1 MGLMVSFPFLSK
13 STNGLL
19 APAVSSR
26 VAEDQARLEQY
37 RKAWQAYLAE
47 LPDPLATD
55 TRANDNVKVNPIRAV
70 IDVGVY
76 FLFGSEVRFEVSPNR
91 STELGIDDHQ
101 ENPDWL
107 IELNKCWKANNKPGF
122 LNELGISGAVHG
134 DAVVKFIP
142 NGAGINNDLPRLQ
155 LLDPANVRVEYDPDD
170 YKKVTAWIIEY
181 NIEDTDASGMLRHL
195 TRTQEIRPVYEG
207 QDESEDMQFEIKR
220 ISHWEIKNYEQEWA
234 YQSGV
239 GFYPGPKDKTR
250 IQVGPTQT
258 WDYPWAPIEHCN
270 NLEIPHMF
278 WGLPDVDESCVEVV
292 QNIQRTMS
300 SLSKIVRLHGTP
312 LLFAKGVMPE
322 LAGEI
327 DVSPENIVTL
337 PAGAGLESDLKVLE
351 NLNNVQS
358 FVEYIKELRHQL
370 FEMMGCPLIALGQ
383 VDTMSMSMSGIN
395 LSILY
400 APILQK
406 TEMKRISYGAMLE
419 RINQKLLILMGHEDT
434 EEYDS
439 LTVVW
444 PEAMPGSAY
453 LERQTLME
461 DVKLGLSQ
469 WTALT
474 RLGYDPQLE
483 NQKMVDEKRQILEM
497 ESEFAMLQP
506 SPLNPIPRNPLPQG
520 GAPGGDAAG
529 GKPGGQDPRGG
540 NNNPSGFGNRN
551 GSMGAAGNSTPKN
564 KQNPSTP
571 KSRGGPNRDARR
583 PKK

>member
-1 MGLMVSFPFLSK
+1 
-13 STNGLL
+13 
-19 APAVSSR
+19 
-26 VAEDQARLEQY
+26 
-37 RKAWQAYLAE
+37 
-47 LPDPLATD
+47 
-55 TRANDNVKVNPIRAV
+55 
-70 IDVGVY
+70 
-76 FLFGSEVRFEVSPNR
+76 
-91 STELGIDDHQ
+91 
-101 ENPDWL
+101 
-107 IELNKCWKANNKPGF
+107 
-122 LNELGISGAVHG
+122 
-134 DAVVKFIP
+134 
-142 NGAGINNDLPRLQ
+142 
-155 LLDPANVRVEYDPDD
+155 
-170 YKKVTAWIIEY
+170 
-181 NIEDTDASGMLRHL
+181 
-195 TRTQEIRPVYEG
+195 
-207 QDESEDMQFEIKR
+207 
-220 ISHWEIKNYEQEWA
+220 
-234 YQSGV
+234 
-239 GFYPGPKDKTR
+239 
-250 IQVGPTQT
+250 
-258 WDYPWAPIEHCN
+258 
-270 NLEIPHMF
+270 
-278 WGLPDVDESCVEVV
+278 
-292 QNIQRTMS
+292 
-300 SLSKIVRLHGTP
+300 
-312 LLFAKGVMPE
+312 MPE

-358 FVEYIKELRHQL
+358 FVEYIKEMRHQL

-419 RINQKLLILMGHEDT
+419 RINQKLLVLMGHENV
-434 EEYDS
+434 EEFEG

-461 DVKLGLSQ
+461 DTKLGLSQ

-474 RLGYDPQLE
+474 RLGYDPELE
-483 NQKMVDEKRQILEM
+483 VEKMMAEKRQILEM
-497 ESEFAMLQP
+497 EAEFAMLQP

-520 GAPGGDAAG
+520 GAPGQPGQPGA
-529 GKPGGQDPRGG
+529 GGQDPRGG

-571 KSRGGPNRDARR
+571 KSRGGPNRDAQRP